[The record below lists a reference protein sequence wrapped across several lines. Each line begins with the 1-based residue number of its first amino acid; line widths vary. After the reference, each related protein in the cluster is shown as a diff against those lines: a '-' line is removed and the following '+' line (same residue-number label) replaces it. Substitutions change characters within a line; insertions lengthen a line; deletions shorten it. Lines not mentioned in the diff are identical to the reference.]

1 MLSSTGTGR
10 RYPTRRDSHPIG
22 WPHPLGWDPYGGS
35 VTETAHGSDAGLEAR
50 PDPAGRVAAAD
61 HARTVAEQADRHAL
75 TLESV
80 LAVLRSPR
88 VGDAAARAEA
98 VEIASAALVD
108 LRTVT
113 DRQRGA
119 LLEPVTGAFSRL
131 RADLRPLV
139 RFGDLDVQFV
149 EPPVTGRALP
159 GDVAHSARAIV
170 RTAVLA
176 LVDEGTA
183 RRVRIQWDCDGRNL
197 LMQLRD
203 DGTGTLDVHD
213 DAMRPIAERVV
224 ALDGALQVDSTVGWG
239 SVLDITIP
247 LDPPA
252 GTTPVPDDSGLTP
265 REQDVLR
272 LVVTGVGN
280 REIADGLGISL
291 NTVKYHVANLLRK
304 HGARTRAELA
314 AVGHPR

>member
-1 MLSSTGTGR
+1 MDASV
-10 RYPTRRDSHPIG
+10 DS
-22 WPHPLGWDPYGGS
+22 
-35 VTETAHGSDAGLEAR
+35 LEAR
-50 PDPAGRVAAAD
+50 GGSAIRLAAAE

-80 LAVLRSPR
+80 LAVLRSSR
-88 VGDAAARAEA
+88 VTDAAARAEA

-113 DRQRGA
+113 DQQRST

-149 EPPVTGRALP
+149 EPPATGRALP
-159 GDVAHSARAIV
+159 GDVAHTARAIV

-176 LVDEGTA
+176 LVDDGA
-183 RRVRIQWDCDGRNL
+183 AKRVRIQWDCDGRNL

-203 DGTGTLDVHD
+203 DGSGTLDVHD

-224 ALDGALQVDSTVGWG
+224 TLDGRVQVASTPGWG
-239 SVLDITIP
+239 SVLDISLP
-247 LDPPA
+247 LDPRPTDVDA
-252 GTTPVPDDSGLTP
+252 VDDGDLTP
-265 REQDVLR
+265 RERDVLR
-272 LVVTGVGN
+272 LVATGVGN
-280 REIADGLGISL
+280 REIAEGLGISV

-314 AVGHPR
+314 AFSSRA

>member
-1 MLSSTGTGR
+1 M
-10 RYPTRRDSHPIG
+10 DA
-22 WPHPLGWDPYGGS
+22 S
-35 VTETAHGSDAGLEAR
+35 VDTLEAR
-50 PDPAGRVAAAD
+50 GGSAIRLAAAE

-80 LAVLRSPR
+80 LAVLRSSR
-88 VGDAAARAEA
+88 VTDAAARAEA
-98 VEIASAALVD
+98 VDIASAALVD

-113 DRQRGA
+113 DQQRST

-149 EPPVTGRALP
+149 EPPATGRALP
-159 GDVAHSARAIV
+159 GDVAHAARAIV

-176 LVDEGTA
+176 LVDDGA
-183 RRVRIQWDCDGRNL
+183 AKRVRIQWDCDGRNL

-203 DGTGTLDVHD
+203 DGSGTLDVHD

-224 ALDGALQVDSTVGWG
+224 TLDGRVQVASTPGWG
-239 SVLDITIP
+239 SVLDISLP
-247 LDPPA
+247 LDPRPTEVDA
-252 GTTPVPDDSGLTP
+252 VDDGDLTP
-265 REQDVLR
+265 RERDVLR
-272 LVVTGVGN
+272 LVATGVGN
-280 REIADGLGISL
+280 REIAEGLGISV

-314 AVGHPR
+314 AFSSRA

>member
-1 MLSSTGTGR
+1 M
-10 RYPTRRDSHPIG
+10 
-22 WPHPLGWDPYGGS
+22 
-35 VTETAHGSDAGLEAR
+35 DAPAPDLEAR
-50 PDPAGRVAAAD
+50 DGSAGRLAAAD

-80 LAVLRSPR
+80 LAVLRSSR
-88 VGDAAARAEA
+88 VSDAAARAEA

-108 LRTVT
+108 LRTET
-113 DRQRGA
+113 DHQRST

-149 EPPVTGRALP
+149 EPPATGRALP
-159 GDVAHSARAIV
+159 GDVAHAARAIV

-176 LVDEGTA
+176 LVDDGA
-183 RRVRIQWDCDGRNL
+183 ADRVRIQWDCDGRNL

-203 DGTGTLDVHD
+203 DGSGTLDVHD

-224 ALDGALQVDSTVGWG
+224 TLDGRVQVASTPGWG
-239 SVLDITIP
+239 SVLDITLP
-247 LDPPA
+247 LDPRPTEVDA
-252 GTTPVPDDSGLTP
+252 ADDGDLTP
-265 REQDVLR
+265 REREVLR
-272 LVVTGVGN
+272 LVATGVGN
-280 REIADGLGISL
+280 REIADGLGISV

-314 AVGHPR
+314 AFSSRA

>member
-1 MLSSTGTGR
+1 MA
-10 RYPTRRDSHPIG
+10 RDAEIHASR
-22 WPHPLGWDPYGGS
+22 S
-35 VTETAHGSDAGLEAR
+35 
-50 PDPAGRVAAAD
+50 AASE

-75 TLESV
+75 TLESM
-80 LAVLRSPR
+80 LAALRSTR
-88 VGDAAARAEA
+88 LSDAAARAEA
-98 VEIASAALVD
+98 VEIASAALIE
-108 LRTVT
+108 LRTAT
-113 DRQRGA
+113 DRQRST

-149 EPPVTGRALP
+149 EPPTTGRALP

-176 LVDEGTA
+176 LVDDGAA

-203 DGTGTLDVHD
+203 DGAGTLDVHD
-213 DAMRPIAERVV
+213 DAVRPIAERVV
-224 ALDGALQVDSTVGWG
+224 ALEGNLSVASTPGWG
-239 SVLDITIP
+239 STLDISLP
-247 LDPPA
+247 LDPSPRA
-252 GTTPVPDDSGLTP
+252 AEAATDSDLTE
-265 REQDVLR
+265 REREVLR
-272 LVVTGVGN
+272 LVTTGVGN

-314 AVGHPR
+314 AFSARG

>member
-1 MLSSTGTGR
+1 MVASM
-10 RYPTRRDSHPIG
+10 DA
-22 WPHPLGWDPYGGS
+22 S
-35 VTETAHGSDAGLEAR
+35 VDTLEAR
-50 PDPAGRVAAAD
+50 GGSAIRLAAAE

-80 LAVLRSPR
+80 LAVLRSSR
-88 VGDAAARAEA
+88 VTDAAARAEA

-113 DRQRGA
+113 DQQRST

-149 EPPVTGRALP
+149 EPPATGRALP
-159 GDVAHSARAIV
+159 GDVAHAARAIV

-176 LVDEGTA
+176 LVDDGA
-183 RRVRIQWDCDGRNL
+183 AKRVRIQWDCDGRNL

-203 DGTGTLDVHD
+203 DGSGTLDVQD

-224 ALDGALQVDSTVGWG
+224 TLDGRVQVASTPGWG
-239 SVLDITIP
+239 SVLDISLP
-247 LDPPA
+247 LDPRPTEVDA
-252 GTTPVPDDSGLTP
+252 VDDGDLTP
-265 REQDVLR
+265 RERDVLR
-272 LVVTGVGN
+272 LVATGVGN
-280 REIADGLGISL
+280 REIAEGLGISV

-314 AVGHPR
+314 AFSSRA

>member
-1 MLSSTGTGR
+1 M
-10 RYPTRRDSHPIG
+10 
-22 WPHPLGWDPYGGS
+22 
-35 VTETAHGSDAGLEAR
+35 DAPVPDLEAR
-50 PDPAGRVAAAD
+50 DGSAGRLAAAD

-80 LAVLRSPR
+80 LAVLRSSR
-88 VGDAAARAEA
+88 VSDAAARAEA

-108 LRTVT
+108 LRTET
-113 DRQRGA
+113 DHQRST

-149 EPPVTGRALP
+149 EPPATGRALP
-159 GDVAHSARAIV
+159 GDVAHAARAIV

-176 LVDEGTA
+176 LVDDGA
-183 RRVRIQWDCDGRNL
+183 ADRVRIQWDCDGRNL

-203 DGTGTLDVHD
+203 DGSGTLDVHD

-224 ALDGALQVDSTVGWG
+224 TLDGRVQVASTPGWG
-239 SVLDITIP
+239 SVLDITLP
-247 LDPPA
+247 LDPRPTEVDA
-252 GTTPVPDDSGLTP
+252 ADDGDLTP
-265 REQDVLR
+265 REREVLR

-280 REIADGLGISL
+280 REIADGLGISV

-314 AVGHPR
+314 AFSSRA

>member
-1 MLSSTGTGR
+1 MDASV
-10 RYPTRRDSHPIG
+10 DS
-22 WPHPLGWDPYGGS
+22 
-35 VTETAHGSDAGLEAR
+35 LEAR
-50 PDPAGRVAAAD
+50 GGSAIRLAAAE

-80 LAVLRSPR
+80 LAVLRSSR
-88 VGDAAARAEA
+88 VTDAAARAEA

-113 DRQRGA
+113 DQQRST

-149 EPPVTGRALP
+149 EPPATGRALP
-159 GDVAHSARAIV
+159 GDVAHAARAIV

-176 LVDEGTA
+176 LVDDGA
-183 RRVRIQWDCDGRNL
+183 AKRVRIQWDCDGRNL

-203 DGTGTLDVHD
+203 DGSGTLDVHD

-224 ALDGALQVDSTVGWG
+224 TLDGRVQVASTPGWG
-239 SVLDITIP
+239 SVLDISLP
-247 LDPPA
+247 LDPRPTEVDA
-252 GTTPVPDDSGLTP
+252 VDDGDLTP
-265 REQDVLR
+265 RERDVLR
-272 LVVTGVGN
+272 LVATGVGN
-280 REIADGLGISL
+280 REIAEGLGISV

-314 AVGHPR
+314 AFSSRA

>member
-1 MLSSTGTGR
+1 M
-10 RYPTRRDSHPIG
+10 DA
-22 WPHPLGWDPYGGS
+22 S
-35 VTETAHGSDAGLEAR
+35 VDTLEAR
-50 PDPAGRVAAAD
+50 GGSAIRLAAAE
-61 HARTVAEQADRHAL
+61 HARMVAEQADRHAL

-80 LAVLRSPR
+80 LAVLRSSR
-88 VGDAAARAEA
+88 VTDAAARAEA

-113 DRQRGA
+113 DQQRST

-149 EPPVTGRALP
+149 EPPATGRALP
-159 GDVAHSARAIV
+159 GDVAHAARAIV

-176 LVDEGTA
+176 LVDDGA
-183 RRVRIQWDCDGRNL
+183 AKRVRIQWDCDGRNL

-203 DGTGTLDVHD
+203 DGSGTLDVHD

-224 ALDGALQVDSTVGWG
+224 TLDGRVQVASTPGWG
-239 SVLDITIP
+239 SVLDISLP
-247 LDPPA
+247 LDPRPNEVDA
-252 GTTPVPDDSGLTP
+252 VDDGDLTP
-265 REQDVLR
+265 RERDVLR
-272 LVVTGVGN
+272 LVATGVGN
-280 REIADGLGISL
+280 REIAEGLGISV

-314 AVGHPR
+314 AFSSRA

>member
-1 MLSSTGTGR
+1 M
-10 RYPTRRDSHPIG
+10 DA
-22 WPHPLGWDPYGGS
+22 S
-35 VTETAHGSDAGLEAR
+35 VDTLEAR
-50 PDPAGRVAAAD
+50 GGSAIRLAAAE

-80 LAVLRSPR
+80 LAVLRSSR
-88 VGDAAARAEA
+88 VTDAAARAEA

-113 DRQRGA
+113 DQQRST

-149 EPPVTGRALP
+149 EPPATGRALP
-159 GDVAHSARAIV
+159 GDVAHAARAIV

-176 LVDEGTA
+176 LVDDGA
-183 RRVRIQWDCDGRNL
+183 AKRVRIQWDCDGRNL

-203 DGTGTLDVHD
+203 DGSGTLDVHD

-224 ALDGALQVDSTVGWG
+224 TLDGRVQVASTPGWG
-239 SVLDITIP
+239 SVLDISLP
-247 LDPPA
+247 LDPRPTEVDA
-252 GTTPVPDDSGLTP
+252 VDDGDLTP
-265 REQDVLR
+265 RERDVLR
-272 LVVTGVGN
+272 LVATGVGN
-280 REIADGLGISL
+280 REIAEGLGISV

-314 AVGHPR
+314 AFSSWA

>member
-1 MLSSTGTGR
+1 M
-10 RYPTRRDSHPIG
+10 DA
-22 WPHPLGWDPYGGS
+22 S
-35 VTETAHGSDAGLEAR
+35 VDTLEAR
-50 PDPAGRVAAAD
+50 GGSAIRLAAAE

-80 LAVLRSPR
+80 LAVLRSSR
-88 VGDAAARAEA
+88 VTDAAARAEA

-113 DRQRGA
+113 DQQRST

-149 EPPVTGRALP
+149 EPPATGRALP
-159 GDVAHSARAIV
+159 GDVAHAARAIV

-176 LVDEGTA
+176 LVDDGA
-183 RRVRIQWDCDGRNL
+183 AKRVRIQWDCDGRNL

-203 DGTGTLDVHD
+203 DGSGTLDVQD

-224 ALDGALQVDSTVGWG
+224 TLDGRVQVASTPGWG
-239 SVLDITIP
+239 SVLDISLP
-247 LDPPA
+247 LDPRPTEVDA
-252 GTTPVPDDSGLTP
+252 VDDGDLTP
-265 REQDVLR
+265 RERDVLR
-272 LVVTGVGN
+272 LVATGVGN
-280 REIADGLGISL
+280 REIAEGLDISV

-314 AVGHPR
+314 AFSSRA

>member
-1 MLSSTGTGR
+1 MDTT
-10 RYPTRRDSHPIG
+10 TDQ
-22 WPHPLGWDPYGGS
+22 
-35 VTETAHGSDAGLEAR
+35 EAR
-50 PDPAGRVAAAD
+50 VDLGGRLAAAE

-88 VGDAAARAEA
+88 VTDAAARAEA
-98 VEIASAALVD
+98 VEVASAALVD

-113 DRQRGA
+113 DRRRGA

-149 EPPVTGRALP
+149 EPPATGRALP
-159 GDVAHSARAIV
+159 GDVAHAARAIV

-176 LVDEGTA
+176 LVDAGEA
-183 RRVRIQWDCDGRNL
+183 HRVRIQWDCDGRNL

-203 DGTGTLDVHD
+203 DGAGTLDVHD
-213 DAMRPIAERVV
+213 DVMRPIAERVV
-224 ALDGALQVDSTVGWG
+224 ALDGRLDVASTPAWG
-239 SVLDITIP
+239 SVLDIALP
-247 LDPPA
+247 LDPAP
-252 GTTPVPDDSGLTP
+252 GTVELSDGDDLTP

-272 LVVTGVGN
+272 LVATGIGN
-280 REIADGLGISL
+280 REIADGLGISV

-304 HGARTRAELA
+304 RGARTRAELA
-314 AVGHPR
+314 AQRV

>member
-1 MLSSTGTGR
+1 M
-10 RYPTRRDSHPIG
+10 DA
-22 WPHPLGWDPYGGS
+22 S
-35 VTETAHGSDAGLEAR
+35 VDTLEAR
-50 PDPAGRVAAAD
+50 GGSAIRLAAAE

-80 LAVLRSPR
+80 LAVLRSSR
-88 VGDAAARAEA
+88 VTDAAARAEA

-113 DRQRGA
+113 DQQRST

-149 EPPVTGRALP
+149 EPPATGRALP
-159 GDVAHSARAIV
+159 GDVAHAARAIV

-176 LVDEGTA
+176 LVDDGA
-183 RRVRIQWDCDGRNL
+183 AKRVRIQWDCDGRNL

-203 DGTGTLDVHD
+203 DGSGTLDVQD
-213 DAMRPIAERVV
+213 EAMRPIAERVV
-224 ALDGALQVDSTVGWG
+224 TLDGRVQVASTPGWG
-239 SVLDITIP
+239 SVLDISLP
-247 LDPPA
+247 LDPRPTEVDA
-252 GTTPVPDDSGLTP
+252 VDDGDLTP
-265 REQDVLR
+265 RERDVLR
-272 LVVTGVGN
+272 LVATGVGN
-280 REIADGLGISL
+280 REIAEGLGISV

-314 AVGHPR
+314 AFSSRA

>member
-1 MLSSTGTGR
+1 M
-10 RYPTRRDSHPIG
+10 
-22 WPHPLGWDPYGGS
+22 
-35 VTETAHGSDAGLEAR
+35 DAPVDTLEAR
-50 PDPAGRVAAAD
+50 GGSASRLAAAE

-88 VGDAAARAEA
+88 VTDAAARAEA

-108 LRTVT
+108 LRTAT
-113 DRQRGA
+113 DQQRST

-149 EPPVTGRALP
+149 EPPATGRALP
-159 GDVAHSARAIV
+159 GDVAHAARAIV

-176 LVDEGTA
+176 LVDDGA
-183 RRVRIQWDCDGRNL
+183 AKRVRIQWDCDGRNL

-203 DGTGTLDVHD
+203 DGSGTLDVHD
-213 DAMRPIAERVV
+213 DAVRPIAERVV
-224 ALDGALQVDSTVGWG
+224 TLDGRVHVASTPGWG
-239 SVLDITIP
+239 SVLDISLP
-247 LDPPA
+247 LDPRPA
-252 GTTPVPDDSGLTP
+252 EVDATDDGDLTP
-265 REQDVLR
+265 RERDVLR
-272 LVVTGVGN
+272 LVATGVGN
-280 REIADGLGISL
+280 REIAEGLGISV

-314 AVGHPR
+314 AVSSRG

>member
-1 MLSSTGTGR
+1 VGTDEHA
-10 RYPTRRDSHPIG
+10 P
-22 WPHPLGWDPYGGS
+22 GS
-35 VTETAHGSDAGLEAR
+35 R
-50 PDPAGRVAAAD
+50 IAASE

-80 LAVLRSPR
+80 LAALRSTR
-88 VGDAAARAEA
+88 LSDAAARAEA
-98 VEIASAALVD
+98 VEIASAALVE

-113 DRQRGA
+113 DRQRST
-119 LLEPVTGAFSRL
+119 LLEPVAGAFSRL

-149 EPPVTGRALP
+149 EPPATGRALP

-176 LVDEGTA
+176 LVDDGVA

-203 DGTGTLDVHD
+203 DGGGTLDTHD
-213 DAMRPIAERVV
+213 DAVRPIAERVV
-224 ALDGALQVDSTVGWG
+224 ALDGAMHVDSTPGWG
-239 SVLDITIP
+239 STLDISLP
-247 LDPPA
+247 LDPAPGA
-252 GTTPVPDDSGLTP
+252 VDVPEDTGLTE
-265 REQDVLR
+265 RERDVLR

-280 REIADGLGISL
+280 REIAEGLGISP

-314 AVGHPR
+314 ALGARP

>member
-1 MLSSTGTGR
+1 MGSPSPDSSTA
-10 RYPTRRDSHPIG
+10 PASVPASTR
-22 WPHPLGWDPYGGS
+22 
-35 VTETAHGSDAGLEAR
+35 T
-50 PDPAGRVAAAD
+50 AAAE
-61 HARTVAEQADRHAL
+61 HARTVAETADRHAL

-80 LAVLRSPR
+80 LAALRSSR
-88 VGDAAARAEA
+88 LSDAAARAEA
-98 VEIASAALVD
+98 VEIASAALVE
-108 LRTVT
+108 LRTSS
-113 DRQRGA
+113 DRQRST

-149 EPPVTGRALP
+149 EPPATGRALP

-176 LVDEGTA
+176 LVDDGAA

-203 DGTGTLDVHD
+203 DGAGTLDAHD
-213 DAMRPIAERVV
+213 DAVRPIAERVV
-224 ALDGALQVDSTVGWG
+224 ALDGNLAVDSTPGWG
-239 SVLDITIP
+239 STLDIALP
-247 LDPPA
+247 LDPSPTA
-252 GTTPVPDDSGLTP
+252 LDVPDDADLTA
-265 REQDVLR
+265 RERDVLR
-272 LVVTGVGN
+272 LVATGVGN
-280 REIADGLGISL
+280 REIAEGLGISV

-314 AVGHPR
+314 AFSVRS

>member
-1 MLSSTGTGR
+1 M
-10 RYPTRRDSHPIG
+10 DA
-22 WPHPLGWDPYGGS
+22 S
-35 VTETAHGSDAGLEAR
+35 VDTLEAR
-50 PDPAGRVAAAD
+50 GGSAIRLATAE

-80 LAVLRSPR
+80 LAVLRSSR
-88 VGDAAARAEA
+88 VTDAAARAEA

-113 DRQRGA
+113 DQQRST

-149 EPPVTGRALP
+149 EPPATGRALP
-159 GDVAHSARAIV
+159 GDVAHTARAIV

-176 LVDEGTA
+176 LVDDGA
-183 RRVRIQWDCDGRNL
+183 AKRVRIQWDCDGRNL

-203 DGTGTLDVHD
+203 DGSGTLDVQD

-224 ALDGALQVDSTVGWG
+224 TLDGRVQVASTPGWG
-239 SVLDITIP
+239 SVLDISLP
-247 LDPPA
+247 LDPRPTEVDA
-252 GTTPVPDDSGLTP
+252 VDDGDLTP
-265 REQDVLR
+265 RERDVLR
-272 LVVTGVGN
+272 LVATGVGN
-280 REIADGLGISL
+280 REIAEGLGISV

-314 AVGHPR
+314 AFSSRA

>member
-1 MLSSTGTGR
+1 M
-10 RYPTRRDSHPIG
+10 DA
-22 WPHPLGWDPYGGS
+22 S
-35 VTETAHGSDAGLEAR
+35 VDTLEAR
-50 PDPAGRVAAAD
+50 GGSAIRLAAAE

-80 LAVLRSPR
+80 LAVLRSSR
-88 VGDAAARAEA
+88 VTDAAARAEA

-113 DRQRGA
+113 DQQRST

-149 EPPVTGRALP
+149 EPPATGRALP
-159 GDVAHSARAIV
+159 GDVAHAARAIV

-176 LVDEGTA
+176 LVDDGA
-183 RRVRIQWDCDGRNL
+183 AKRVRIQWDCDGRNL

-203 DGTGTLDVHD
+203 DGSGTLDVHD

-224 ALDGALQVDSTVGWG
+224 TLDGRVQVASTPDWG
-239 SVLDITIP
+239 SVLDISLP
-247 LDPPA
+247 LDPRPTEVDA
-252 GTTPVPDDSGLTP
+252 VDDGDLTP
-265 REQDVLR
+265 RERDVLR
-272 LVVTGVGN
+272 LVATGVGN
-280 REIADGLGISL
+280 REIAEGLDISV

-314 AVGHPR
+314 AFSSRA

>member
-1 MLSSTGTGR
+1 MDG
-10 RYPTRRDSHPIG
+10 PEEDSQ
-22 WPHPLGWDPYGGS
+22 
-35 VTETAHGSDAGLEAR
+35 EAR
-50 PDPAGRVAAAD
+50 LGPASRLAAAE

-98 VEIASAALVD
+98 VEIASAALVA

-113 DRQRGA
+113 DRQRST
-119 LLEPVTGAFSRL
+119 LLEPVSGAFSRL

-149 EPPVTGRALP
+149 EPPATGRALP
-159 GDVAHSARAIV
+159 GDVAHAARAIV

-176 LVDEGTA
+176 LVDAGEA
-183 RRVRIQWDCDGRNL
+183 HRVRIQWDCDGRNL

-203 DGTGTLDVHD
+203 DGAGTLDAHD
-213 DAMRPIAERVV
+213 DVMRPIAERVV
-224 ALDGALQVDSTVGWG
+224 ALDGRLDVASTPAWG
-239 SVLDITIP
+239 SVLDISLP
-247 LDPPA
+247 LDPAP
-252 GTTPVPDDSGLTP
+252 GTMDVPDDADLTP

-272 LVVTGVGN
+272 LVATGIGN
-280 REIADGLGISL
+280 QEIAEGLGISV

-314 AVGHPR
+314 ALRL